1 MVQTMLNYLSSLPKE
16 LAVFIIA
23 ALPVL
28 ELRGAIPIGISMGIE
43 IKRVVF
49 FSIIGNLVPV
59 VPILFLLEPVS
70 GFLRRF
76 WPFNK
81 FFHWLF
87 ERTKSRSGLIEKYE
101 FLGLIFFVA
110 IPLPIT
116 GAWTGCVAAT
126 LFKMRFRYAF
136 LAIAIGVC
144 IASFIVLAVCL
155 AGGGILY
162 RVFIPCFN

>member
-1 MVQTMLNYLSSLPKE
+1 MVQTILNYLSSLPKE

-144 IASFIVLAVCL
+144 IASSMVLAVCL
-155 AGGGILY
+155 VGGGIWY
-162 RVFIPCFN
+162 HVFIPRFN

>member
-1 MVQTMLNYLSSLPKE
+1 MIADILNYISCLPEE
-16 LAVFIIA
+16 LVVFITA
-23 ALPVL
+23 SLPVL
-28 ELRGAIPIGISMGIE
+28 ELRGSIPIGLSMGMD
-43 IKRVVF
+43 IKTVMF
-49 FSIIGNLVPV
+49 FSIAGNLMPV
-59 VPILFLLEPVS
+59 VPILFLLQPVS

-87 ERTKSRSGLIEKYE
+87 ERTKTRAGFVERYE

-136 LAIAIGVC
+136 LAIFIGIC
-144 IASFIVLAVCL
+144 IASIIVSVVCVM
-155 AGGGILY
+155 GGGLLY
-162 RVFIPCFN
+162 RVFIPHIN